1 MSRLWQTDGRT
12 DEQWKVVQYSVWAK
26 SAISQS
32 SVQAKV
38 WTWKDCKFWVNL
50 KSPQIAELSS
60 NRNLIRPFRRDT
72 VGFGGRQTPVR
83 EVPQILNCGK
93 EIWVADFSWI
103 GFQYLDDIRVGES
116 VESALSAFAAIFLA
130 HSTYFDNFRQKNAYF
145 DISRQ
150 KRVLFNCFATKQ
162 CLGMLKMWG

>member
-1 MSRLWQTDGRT
+1 MICFEWING
-12 DEQWKVVQYSVWAK
+12 K
-26 SAISQS
+26 ISQN
-32 SVQAKV
+32 SVHAKV
-38 WTWKDCKFWVNL
+38 WNCKGCKFWVNF
-50 KSPQIAELSS
+50 KSPQIAKLSS

-130 HSTYFDNFRQKNAYF
+130 HSTYFNNFRQKISYF
-145 DISRQ
+145 DASRQ
-150 KRVLFNCFATKQ
+150 KRILFNCFATTQ
-162 CLGMLKMWG
+162 CLGMLKMRG